1 MAKVSI
7 IIPNYNHSEFLTD
20 RLQTI
25 VNQTYKDWEAIIID
39 DKSTDASVQIIEKF
53 LEENPIFKIK
63 HFIKNTQNSRSGYYS
78 WKKGIELAQTEYIW
92 IAETDDYSDLTF
104 LEEQIS
110 VLEQNKSATL
120 SFCTS
125 NYVENEKII
134 YNSTKRTKDLNVLDG
149 ESNVFNEKVLI
160 DKMPF
165 NTYITNGSA
174 VLFRKPLKPIPE
186 IIFNNK
192 QTSDLFL
199 WTFLIQNSD
208 FIFLNKKLNFF
219 RRHETSTTTINNKEN
234 RENLYYEYVAYLNY
248 FQSPIKTIR
257 SVIYD
262 YILNFV
268 FAKEN
273 KKSYFYLAPLKKI
286 ASLNRIQLYSIL
298 FKMYVQVLISKIN
311 MKLHA

>member
-7 IIPNYNHSEFLTD
+7 IIPSFNHSKFLVK
-20 RLQTI
+20 RLETI
-25 VNQTYKDWEAIIID
+25 ANQSFKDWEAIIID

-53 LEENPIFKIK
+53 LEDNPIFKIK
-63 HFIKNTQNSRSGYYS
+63 YFIKNSENSGSGYYS

-104 LEEQIS
+104 LEEQFS

-125 NYVENEKII
+125 NYVEDGKII

-149 ESNVFNEKVLI
+149 ESNVFNGKVLI

-174 VLFRKPLKPIPE
+174 VVFRKPLKPIPE
-186 IIFNNK
+186 TIFNNK

-234 RENLYYEYVAYLNY
+234 RENLYNEYVTYLNY
-248 FQSPIKTIR
+248 FQSPSKTIR

-268 FAKEN
+268 FAKQN
-273 KKSYFYLAPLKKI
+273 KKGYFYLAPLKNI
-286 ASLNRIQLYSIL
+286 LSLNRIKLYSIL
-298 FKMYVQVLISKIN
+298 FKTYVQVLISKIN